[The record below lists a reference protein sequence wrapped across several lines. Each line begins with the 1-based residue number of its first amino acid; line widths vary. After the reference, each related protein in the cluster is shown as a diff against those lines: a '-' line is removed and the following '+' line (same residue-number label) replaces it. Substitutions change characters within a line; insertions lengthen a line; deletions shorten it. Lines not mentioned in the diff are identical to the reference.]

1 MLFRSAAVAD
11 YKPCTVSDEKM
22 KKKDG
27 EMSIALDRTV
37 DILKYMGEHRREGQ
51 FLCGFSMETQ
61 NMLENSRIKLDKK
74 ILI

>member
-1 MLFRSAAVAD
+1 
-11 YKPCTVSDEKM
+11 M

-74 ILI
+74 KY